1 MFKISF
7 LLILIIIIFYILN
20 KFVLKKT
27 IKENYLT
34 YFLPFYGGNKNYLA
48 KFYNNDE
55 NNLNYFKKKFDYS
68 ILKIGSNIEQKYFIK
83 SLIEYYIANSN
94 VTNSEII
101 YYNDKI
107 LPLDDLINNKINFL
121 LYEYSSINYCTN
133 ILKKDISKIRL
144 ITTLYR
150 EYIYIFTKKVYNVFL
165 INDIPPSFTIGI
177 KKGTDGMYLY
187 YNTFLKNLG
196 FAENT
201 DYKVKFYDND
211 TALLNGLNTDD
222 CNIALICDIFPNNM
236 ILNILNNLLNSDIIL
251 LPFDI
256 PNEELFL
263 KKQPI
268 INIDYIDLN
277 YLSSSYL
284 PKKFG
289 KYEYTKNRPTIKIP
303 YINKILLTNIYT
315 DPKRTYEFVRFYYEN
330 YRTLNNNLNEKGYK
344 IYSIQIN
351 NYKTSFLD
359 YHKGVMN
366 FFYDKGYITNNNSEN
381 CKYLIGTST
390 CTDDTLKANN
400 L

>member
-150 EYIYIFTKKVYNVFL
+150 EYIYIFT
-165 INDIPPSFTIGI
+165 
-177 KKGTDGMYLY
+177 
-187 YNTFLKNLG
+187 
-196 FAENT
+196 
-201 DYKVKFYDND
+201 
-211 TALLNGLNTDD
+211 
-222 CNIALICDIFPNNM
+222 
-236 ILNILNNLLNSDIIL
+236 
-251 LPFDI
+251 
-256 PNEELFL
+256 
-263 KKQPI
+263 
-268 INIDYIDLN
+268 
-277 YLSSSYL
+277 
-284 PKKFG
+284 
-289 KYEYTKNRPTIKIP
+289 
-303 YINKILLTNIYT
+303 NIY
-315 DPKRTYEFVRFYYEN
+315 V
-330 YRTLNNNLNEKGYK
+330 
-344 IYSIQIN
+344 I
-351 NYKTSFLD
+351 
-359 YHKGVMN
+359 
-366 FFYDKGYITNNNSEN
+366 
-381 CKYLIGTST
+381 
-390 CTDDTLKANN
+390 
-400 L
+400 